1 MMDGSDL
8 SPNTALGLA
17 PPDHIDRDEGRGSS
31 LEENWGV
38 LTVERGLDSG
48 QTKQQID
55 GLHCCCSVTMSC
67 PTLATT
73 WTAAHQA
80 PLFFTVSQSLLK
92 LMSIESVV
100 PSNHLTLFHPL
111 LLLPSVFVSIFSSVS
126 SLYIRWPNYWSFSF
140 SISPSNE
147 YSGLIS
153 FRINW
158 FDLLAV
164 QGTLKSL
171 IKKKKESSPA
181 PQFEGISSLV
191 LSLLNGPTLTSLYNY
206 WKMHSF
212 DHMDLSWSM
221 SLLFNMLS
229 RFVIASFQGANVF

>member
-1 MMDGSDL
+1 MMDGPDL

-92 LMSIESVV
+92 LMSIESMM
-100 PSNHLTLFHPL
+100 PSSHLILCHPL
-111 LLLPSVFVSIFSSVS
+111 LLWPSIFSSIRVFS
-126 SLYIRWPNYWSFSF
+126 SELALHISGQSSGASASASVLPMNIQDWFSLGWT
-140 SISPSNE
+140 
-147 YSGLIS
+147 GLI
-153 FRINW
+153 
-158 FDLLAV
+158 
-164 QGTLKSL
+164 TL
-171 IKKKKESSPA
+171 
-181 PQFEGISSLV
+181 
-191 LSLLNGPTLTSLYNY
+191 
-206 WKMHSF
+206 
-212 DHMDLSWSM
+212 
-221 SLLFNMLS
+221 LS
-229 RFVIASFQGANVF
+229 RGL

>member
-1 MMDGSDL
+1 MMDGPDL

-171 IKKKKESSPA
+171 IKKKKNLL
-181 PQFEGISSLV
+181 QHHSLKASV
-191 LSLLNGPTLTSLYNY
+191 LWYSAFLMVQLSHLYITTEKCIALTTWTFLGPCLCFLICYLG
-206 WKMHSF
+206 
-212 DHMDLSWSM
+212 LS
-221 SLLFNMLS
+221 
-229 RFVIASFQGANVF
+229 

>member
-1 MMDGSDL
+1 MLKLKFQYFGQLTGKADSVEKFSM
-8 SPNTALGLA
+8 LGKF
-17 PPDHIDRDEGRGSS
+17 
-31 LEENWGV
+31 N
-38 LTVERGLDSG
+38 
-48 QTKQQID
+48 
-55 GLHCCCSVTMSC
+55 SVAQSC

-147 YSGLIS
+147 DSGL
-153 FRINW
+153 FPLRLTGW
-158 FDLLAV
+158 
-164 QGTLKSL
+164 
-171 IKKKKESSPA
+171 
-181 PQFEGISSLV
+181 
-191 LSLLNGPTLTSLYNY
+191 TSLQS
-206 WKMHSF
+206 KGFSRVFPDTTVQKHQFLHSLQTILTL
-212 DHMDLSWSM
+212 MDRGEKP
-221 SLLFNMLS
+221 FNMT
-229 RFVIASFQGANVF
+229 